1 MTSIPAAA
9 RAEPRLSLDRFAQ
22 AERRFATA
30 LGAQGRVGVFA
41 YEFIRFGVKMAWAC
55 LFGKMAWACL
65 FGALMLALLIGTFL
79 WYPKGAALSRF
90 DFLTIASITIQA
102 ALLWTRL
109 ETWEEARVIAI
120 YHLAGTIMELVKT
133 AQGSWIY
140 PEASL
145 LRIGDVPL
153 FSGFMYACVGSF
165 MTRAW
170 HLFDFRFERHP
181 PLWLLATLSAAIY
194 LNFLLHRY
202 FIDIRVALA
211 VIAVAALAPGMI
223 HYRVWRVHRRM
234 PLLLAAALTA
244 GFIWIAENIGTATA
258 TWVYAYQRNGWA
270 MVSPWIY
277 LCWFLLMILSYTLVV
292 ANEGGVQAPARDV

>member
-1 MTSIPAAA
+1 MPYVL
-9 RAEPRLSLDRFAQ
+9 RLATFAS
-22 AERRFATA
+22 AVEHTR
-30 LGAQGRVGVFA
+30 GRVVAVESRIAATLVRNGPGGLFV
-41 YEFIRFGVKMAWAC
+41 YEVLRFGV
-55 LFGKMAWACL
+55 KMAWACL

-79 WYPKGAALSRF
+79 WYPKTVALARY
-90 DFLTIASITIQA
+90 DFLTIAAVLIQV

-109 ETWEEARVIAI
+109 ETLEEARVIAV

-140 PEASL
+140 PEACL

-181 PLWLLATLSAAIY
+181 PLWLLAVLSAAIY
-194 LNFLLHRY
+194 LNFMLHRY
-202 FIDIRVALA
+202 TIDIRTLLA
-211 VIAVAALAPGMI
+211 VVAVAVLAPGVI

-258 TWVYAYQRNGWA
+258 TWVYAYQRKGWA
-270 MVSPWIY
+270 MVSPHIY

-292 ANEGGVQAPARDV
+292 GQKGGVQPPPRTPPE

>member
-1 MTSIPAAA
+1 MTSTAIAASPTSRTARLLDRCAQIERRVAAA
-9 RAEPRLSLDRFAQ
+9 LI
-22 AERRFATA
+22 RR
-30 LGAQGRVGVFA
+30 GRPGLFI
-41 YEFIRFGVKMAWAC
+41 YEFIRFGV
-55 LFGKMAWACL
+55 KMAWACL
-65 FGALMLALLIGTFL
+65 FGALMLALLIGTFF
-79 WYPKGAALSRF
+79 WYPKGAALARF
-90 DFLTIASITIQA
+90 DFLTIASVAIQA

-109 ETWEEARVIAI
+109 ETLEEARVIAI

-133 AQGSWIY
+133 AQGSWMY
-140 PEASL
+140 PEPSL

-181 PLWLLATLSAAIY
+181 PLWLLAALSGAIY

-202 FIDIRVALA
+202 FIDVRLALF
-211 VIAVAALAPGMI
+211 VIAIAVLAPGTI
-223 HYRVWRVHRRM
+223 HYRIWREHRRM

-270 MVSPWIY
+270 MVSPRIY
-277 LCWFLLMILSYTLVV
+277 LGWFLLLILSYTLVV
-292 ANEGGVQAPARDV
+292 ANKAGVRPPS